1 MKILHVLQFSLPRLY
16 GYSIRSDAVLRAQKA
31 HGLDVVALTGAVEDM
46 GQGRREEIN
55 GIRYYR
61 TPGGIKHSLRGL
73 REWKLHRYLLRQLM
87 EVAEIERPDVIHV
100 HSPAYNALAALAV
113 ARRRKVPCVYEMRAV
128 WEDAAADRKEVRTAS
143 LQYKAAHMLE
153 TYVLKR
159 CSAVV
164 TICQGLK
171 QEVLSRGISA
181 NKIVVVPNAVDLD
194 AFEPRPCDAALGAEL
209 GLDGGPLVA
218 YIGSLFGYE
227 GVEDLLDA
235 VPGVLELIPKAR
247 FLVVGG
253 GERQEEVRQRTV
265 HMRDP
270 RVRYIPR
277 VAHERVPAFYSVADC
292 LVYPRRSVRLTELV
306 TPLKLLEA
314 MAMEKP
320 VVATDIGGHRE
331 MITHQK
337 TGLLYRAASAS
348 ALITTLCGA
357 LLDPASLKKLARA
370 GRDYV
375 RAHRNWQVTTASYLP
390 LYESLLKEGARSDW
404 ILPSWRGSARSNER
418 CEL

>member
-16 GYSIRSDAVLRAQKA
+16 GYSVRSDAILRAQKA
-31 HGLDVVALTGAVEDM
+31 HGLQVVALTGAVEDM
-46 GQGRREEIN
+46 GRGHQEEIN

-61 TPGGIKHSLRGL
+61 TPSTIKHGLRGL
-73 REWKLHRYLLRQLM
+73 REWKLYRCLLQRLM
-87 EVAEIERPDVIHV
+87 EVAQIERPDVIHV

-128 WEDAAADRKEVRTAS
+128 WEDAAADRGEVGTAS
-143 LQYKAAHMLE
+143 IPYKAAHMLE

-171 QEVLSRGISA
+171 QEVLSRGISPD
-181 NKIVVVPNAVDLD
+181 KIVVAPNAVELD
-194 AFEPRPCDAALGAEL
+194 SFEPRPCNATLAAEL
-209 GLDGGPLVA
+209 GLNGDPVVA

-227 GVEDLLDA
+227 GVEDMLDA
-235 VPGVLELIPKAR
+235 VPGVFERIPKTR
-247 FLVVGG
+247 FLIVGG
-253 GERQEEVRQRTV
+253 GERQEAVRQRIV
-265 HMRDP
+265 RMSDP
-270 RVRYIPR
+270 RVQYVPR
-277 VAHERVPAFYSVADC
+277 VPHERVRAFYSVADC

-331 MITHQK
+331 LITHQE
-337 TGLLYRAASAS
+337 TGLLYRAASAT
-348 ALITTLCGA
+348 ALIETLCRA
-357 LLDPASLKKLARA
+357 LRDPALLKKLARA

-375 RAHRNWQVTTASYLP
+375 LAHRTWQVTTARYLP
-390 LYESLLKEGARSDW
+390 LYESLLR
-404 ILPSWRGSARSNER
+404 
-418 CEL
+418 